1 NGAVGYTDKDP
12 VCADNVA
19 EKAKIVDDNVDV
31 SEVDCAMEDDDVNC
45 EDMVDGT
52 GPEEKNSTS
61 LQLLDRKSIKSLG
74 GEEKVATDKPGPA
87 VSDIHIG
94 HLE

>member
-1 NGAVGYTDKDP
+1 AVGYTDKDP

-31 SEVDCAMEDDDVNC
+31 SEVDCAMQDDDGNC

-74 GEEKVATDKPGPA
+74 GEEKVATDK
-87 VSDIHIG
+87 
-94 HLE
+94 